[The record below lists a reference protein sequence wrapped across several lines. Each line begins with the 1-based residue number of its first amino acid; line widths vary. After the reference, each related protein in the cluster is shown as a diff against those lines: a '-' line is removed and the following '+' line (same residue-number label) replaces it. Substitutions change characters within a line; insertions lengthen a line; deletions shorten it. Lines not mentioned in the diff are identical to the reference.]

1 MFHISPTDYIN
12 RTHQAST
19 FSLLLEKKKA
29 MSKQLGDIKG

>member
-19 FSLLLEKKKA
+19 FSLLLEKKKGYEQA
-29 MSKQLGDIKG
+29 AGRH